1 MKTALLLC
9 SLFFFVHVSVNT
21 ATAQDFQLT
30 SSISQGVVINRDF
43 DADMFNATIQVT
55 PSFVFD
61 KWKFSGVAMSYSM
74 NEQTGFFGGSQVSY
88 QILPAAYINAQALF
102 GNTGKELYGGG
113 LQYEFPEVS
122 IFGNAGYETKAHE
135 TWIEA
140 GIGYKIIE

>member
-1 MKTALLLC
+1 MKTALILC
-9 SLFFFVHVSVNT
+9 SLFLFVHGNVNT

-55 PSFVFD
+55 PSFIFD

-74 NEQTGFFGGSQVSY
+74 NNETGFFGGTQVSY
-88 QILPAAYINAQALF
+88 QVLPYTYLSTQALY
-102 GNTGKELYGGG
+102 GNTGKELFSGGVS
-113 LQYEFPEVS
+113 YEFPGVS
-122 IFGNAGYETKAHE
+122 IFGNAGYETKAQE
-135 TWIEA
+135 TWLEV